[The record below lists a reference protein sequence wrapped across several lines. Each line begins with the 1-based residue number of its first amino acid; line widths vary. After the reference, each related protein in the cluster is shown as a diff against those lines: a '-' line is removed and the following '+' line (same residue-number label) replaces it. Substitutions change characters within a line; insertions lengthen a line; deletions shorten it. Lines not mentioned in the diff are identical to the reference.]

1 MTVDTTLPDDTDIA
15 AKAISA
21 AFGRRWRVVQQERIA
36 GGRAF
41 DYAPGADAAEL
52 RAMASGGAG
61 DPALRAALV
70 RLGLAMQGEM
80 LVASG
85 LEAVYVAGGHMD
97 RSLEGAR
104 GCFGFGAP
112 IVPLKDVREALE
124 RALQSSSAL
133 ACVPW
138 PENSGGGQWWP
149 MLNEQRFRDLVI
161 ANGWPG
167 LDGDSDTPPR
177 MAIVGRAKLVP
188 SGKDEMLATVHDDR
202 VVAEK
207 YLAEAGL
214 TAEVTMR
221 ARSLA
226 LLRIREFVTQ
236 DDPRIARAIQAGLD
250 GLRIIGA
257 LPRP

>member
-1 MTVDTTLPDDTDIA
+1 MGADTTYTDDTDIA
-15 AKAISA
+15 AKAVAA
-21 AFGRRWRVVQQERIA
+21 AFGRRWRVVLQERTA

-41 DYAPGADAAEL
+41 AYAPGADAAEL
-52 RAMASGGAG
+52 RAMAAGGAG
-61 DPALRAALV
+61 DPALSRALV
-70 RLGLAMQGEM
+70 RLGQAMQGEM

-85 LEAVYVAGGHMD
+85 LKAVYVAGGHPD

-104 GCFGFGAP
+104 GYFGFGAP
-112 IVPLKDVREALE
+112 VIALTDVREALE
-124 RALQSSSAL
+124 RALQSPSAL

-138 PENSGGGQWWP
+138 PEISGGGQWWP
-149 MLNEQRFRDLVI
+149 MLNENRFRDLVI
-161 ANGWPG
+161 GSGWPC
-167 LDGDSDTPPR
+167 LDADEGVTPR
-177 MAIVGRAKLVP
+177 MAIVGRARLQP
-188 SGKDEMLATVHDDR
+188 SGKDEMIATVHDDR

-207 YLAEAGL
+207 YLADAGL
-214 TAEVTMR
+214 KAEVTMR

-226 LLRIREFVTQ
+226 LLRIEGFVTQ

>member
-1 MTVDTTLPDDTDIA
+1 MSADTTYPDDTDIA
-15 AKAISA
+15 AKAVAA
-21 AFGRRWRVVQQERIA
+21 AFGRRWRIVQQERTA

-41 DYAPGADAAEL
+41 VYAPGADAAEL
-52 RAMASGGAG
+52 RAVAAGGAG
-61 DPALRAALV
+61 DPELSAALV

-80 LVASG
+80 LIASG
-85 LEAVYVAGGHMD
+85 LKTVYVAGGHPD
-97 RSLEGAR
+97 KSLEGAR
-104 GCFGFGAP
+104 GYFGFGAP
-112 IVPLKDVREALE
+112 IVVLKDVREALE
-124 RALQSSSAL
+124 RSLQSSAAL

-138 PENSGGGQWWP
+138 PEVSGGGQWWP

-161 ANGWPG
+161 GSAWPCLG
-167 LDGDSDTPPR
+167 VEADVMPR
-177 MAIVGRAKLVP
+177 MAIVGRAQLVP
-188 SGKDEMLATVHDDR
+188 SGKDEMIATVHDDR

-207 YLAEAGL
+207 YLADAGL
-214 TAEVTMR
+214 EAEVTMR

-226 LLRIREFVTQ
+226 LLRIKGFVVQ